1 MIIYKNDSINYA
13 DGTTPYVT
21 AANTKN
27 AISDLKVA
35 AQKWLSLFSE
45 TQIKSICSK

>member
-1 MIIYKNDSINYA
+1 MNYA
-13 DGTTPYVT
+13 DGTTPHVT

-35 AQKWLSLFSE
+35 AQK
-45 TQIKSICSK
+45 